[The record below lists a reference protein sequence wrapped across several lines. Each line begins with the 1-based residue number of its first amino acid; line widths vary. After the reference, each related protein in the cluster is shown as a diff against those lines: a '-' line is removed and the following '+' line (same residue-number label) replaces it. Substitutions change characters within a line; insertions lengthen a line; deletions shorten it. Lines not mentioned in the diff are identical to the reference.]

1 MKKCASAGGI
11 KGALSYMF
19 EMIEGF
25 YSSAIRLTE
34 SSSSSS
40 SYHLRIRVR
49 SPMWFYLVV
58 FLVVV
63 LNLKFI
69 CVSSRVEGHVLEEH
83 SEYTEIVYNIPL

>member
-1 MKKCASAGGI
+1 
-11 KGALSYMF
+11 MF

-25 YSSAIRLTE
+25 YSSAIITP
-34 SSSSSS
+34 

-49 SPMWFYLVV
+49 SPMWYYLVV

-83 SEYTEIVYNIPL
+83 SEYTEIV